1 LLPAYPCYAN
11 RRFSGYTLQIPVGP
25 PKPGGLLVVDNAV
38 SHQAQLQPFA
48 DLVAATPSVE
58 SVVVP
63 VGKGELLIWKAS
75 QPLAGA

>member
-1 LLPAYPCYAN
+1 
-11 RRFSGYTLQIPVGP
+11 
-25 PKPGGLLVVDNAV
+25 VVDNAV

-48 DLVAATPSVE
+48 DLAAATPSVE